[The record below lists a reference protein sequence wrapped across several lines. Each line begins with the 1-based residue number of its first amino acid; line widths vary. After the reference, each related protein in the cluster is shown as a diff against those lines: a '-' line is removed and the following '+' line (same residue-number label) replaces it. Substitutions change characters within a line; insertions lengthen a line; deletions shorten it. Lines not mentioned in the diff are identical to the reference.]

1 MEYLKD
7 KFRAL
12 VEAIEKESVLVHR
25 AALVD
30 GYRDIYKLSK
40 LGIDK
45 VIKKATNYGGKK
57 GAKILKER
65 YGIYTDR
72 LDEALEILTVIAESS
87 RLLDVFEYDLD
98 KMEIRVDGSILV
110 EAIESSKS
118 PVCEPMAGFFE
129 GFLSELLDKKI
140 SVKEVACKAQGHERC
155 IFKINLK

>member
-12 VEAIEKESVLVHR
+12 AEAIERESVLVHR

-30 GYRDIYKLSK
+30 GYKDIYKLSR
-40 LGIDK
+40 LGIDR
-45 VIKKATNYGGKK
+45 VIKKATELGGRK

-72 LDEALEILTVIAESS
+72 LDEALEVLTVIAESS

-110 EAIESSKS
+110 EAVGESKK
-118 PVCEPMAGFFE
+118 PVCKPMAGFFE
-129 GFLSELLDKKI
+129 GFLSELLEKKYSI
-140 SVKEVACKAQGHERC
+140 KEVACRAQGHERC
-155 IFKINLK
+155 IFKISQK